1 MKTSRP
7 DNDLFLKSIG
17 ASIKEHRVVRGL
29 SQKQMAALIGV
40 SHVAVSYWENGVNI
54 PNVADCWRLADALG
68 ISVDELVGRDKG
80 DEDI

>member
-1 MKTSRP
+1 M
-7 DNDLFLKSIG
+7 
-17 ASIKEHRVVRGL
+17 VRGL
-29 SQKQMAALIGV
+29 SQKQLAALIGV

>member
-1 MKTSRP
+1 M
-7 DNDLFLKSIG
+7 
-17 ASIKEHRVVRGL
+17 VRGL